1 MRMFVRM
8 FECRAAGCS
17 DEVSG
22 EGDELTVVV
31 EYETDLEGGAYEVGA
46 APEGSPGLE
55 RLVSEACGAADALV
69 GDEGGWAAV
78 RIGLGDVESID
89 CESGRTMYVAG
100 EG

>member
-1 MRMFVRM
+1 MGM
-8 FECRAAGCS
+8 FECGAACC
-17 DEVSG
+17 SG
-22 EGDELTVVV
+22 EGNELTVVV

-46 APEGSPGLE
+46 ASVGSPGLE

-69 GDEGGWAAV
+69 VDEGGWAAV

-89 CESGRTMYVAG
+89 CESGWTMYVAG